1 MGFFGSDPKMPSK
14 VSSIESCWKMYC
26 SKRWKNIKVVYIA
39 GMKMFSVNSF
49 LETSP
54 NPAGVS
60 SEENKTVAS
69 TIKTAE
75 WDKAY
80 TSNSGS
86 ENADS

>member
-1 MGFFGSDPKMPSK
+1 
-14 VSSIESCWKMYC
+14 
-26 SKRWKNIKVVYIA
+26 
-39 GMKMFSVNSF
+39 MKMFPVNSF

-60 SEENKTVAS
+60 SEENKTLAS

-86 ENADS
+86 ENAGS

>member
-1 MGFFGSDPKMPSK
+1 
-14 VSSIESCWKMYC
+14 
-26 SKRWKNIKVVYIA
+26 
-39 GMKMFSVNSF
+39 MKMFSVNSF

-60 SEENKTVAS
+60 SEENKTLAS

-86 ENADS
+86 ENARS